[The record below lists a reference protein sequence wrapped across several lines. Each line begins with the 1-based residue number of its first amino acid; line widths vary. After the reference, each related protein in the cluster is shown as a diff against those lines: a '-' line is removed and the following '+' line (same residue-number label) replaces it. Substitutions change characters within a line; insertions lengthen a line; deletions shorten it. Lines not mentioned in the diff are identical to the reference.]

1 MLLLILMLLSIEV
14 DQCQFFFLNL
24 TVIRDP
30 PSSQSY
36 FFLEIDLFSD
46 QLNMVNFALIL
57 LGVCNFDT
65 GL

>member
-24 TVIRDP
+24 TLICD
-30 PSSQSY
+30 SSSGQSY
-36 FFLEIDLFSD
+36 LFLEIDLFSD
-46 QLNMVNFALIL
+46 QLNVIDLTLVL
-57 LGVCNFDT
+57 LGVRYFYT